1 MAQYS
6 LQEMMV
12 IIAARE
18 VKNSDIVLCGTGIS
32 MLAAIAAKK
41 ITAPEASI
49 FFETGAVDVQFAQI
63 PLSLAD
69 PRIMQ
74 GAIKLAGL
82 AESFNII
89 QNRTT
94 GRSVIS
100 ILGAAQ
106 VDIYGNLNSTAI
118 GEDYR
123 KPKVRFSGSGG
134 ACDIGSLA
142 GQFWIFMELGK
153 RRFVEQ
159 VDYLTTPGFL
169 DGPGAREKLGL
180 PGGGPTLVITDKACF
195 RFDDTSKKMYLHSCY
210 PGFTA
215 QAIQDEIGFKIDLTR
230 ASEAKPPTEHELHI
244 LRTQCDP
251 DRMVLKGHVQ

>member
-1 MAQYS
+1 
-6 LQEMMV
+6 MMV

>member
-6 LQEMMV
+6 LQEMMA
-12 IIAARE
+12 IMAARQ
-18 VKNSDIVLCGTGIS
+18 VKNTDIVLCGTGIAT
-32 MLAAIAAKK
+32 LAAIAAKK

-49 FFETGAVDVQFAQI
+49 FFETGAVDVQFAQT

-74 GAIKLAGL
+74 GAIRLAGL
-82 AESFNII
+82 CESFNII

-94 GRSVIS
+94 GRNVLS

-106 VDIYGNLNSTAI
+106 IDIYGNLNSTAI

-142 GQFWIFMELGK
+142 GQFLVFMELGK
-153 RRFVEQ
+153 QRFVEK

-169 DGPGAREKLGL
+169 DGPGAREKVGL
-180 PGGGPTLVITDKACF
+180 PGGGPTMVITNKACF
-195 RFDDTSKKMYLHSCY
+195 RFDDTSKKMYLHNYY
-210 PGFTA
+210 PGFT
-215 QAIQDEIGFKIDLTR
+215 QEAIQEEIGFKIDLTR
-230 ASEAKPPTEHELHI
+230 ATEAKPPTEHELDI

-251 DRMVLKGHVQ
+251 DRMVLKS

>member
-230 ASEAKPPTEHELHI
+230 AGEAKPPTEHELHI

>member
-1 MAQYS
+1 M
-6 LQEMMV
+6 
-12 IIAARE
+12 AARE
-18 VKNSDIVLCGTGIS
+18 VKNSDIVLCGTGIA

-49 FFETGAVDVQFAQI
+49 FFETGAVDVQFAQT

-69 PRIMQ
+69 PRIMH
-74 GAIKLAGL
+74 GAIRLAGL
-82 AESFNII
+82 AEAFNII

-94 GRSVIS
+94 GPNVIS

-106 VDIYGNLNSTAI
+106 IDIYGNLNSTSI
-118 GEDYR
+118 GDYS

-142 GQFWIFMELGK
+142 GQYWVFMDLGK
-153 RRFVEQ
+153 QKFVEK
-159 VDYLTTPGFL
+159 VDYLTTPGYL

-180 PGGGPTLVITDKACF
+180 PGGGPSMVITNKASF
-195 RFDDTSKKMYLHSCY
+195 RFDDTSKKMYLHSYY
-210 PGFTA
+210 PGFTPA
-215 QAIQDEIGFKIDLTR
+215 SIQEEIGFKVDLTR
-230 ASEAKPPTEHELHI
+230 AVEAAPPTEHELNI

-251 DRMVLKGHVQ
+251 DRMVLKSK

>member
-159 VDYLTTPGFL
+159 VDYLTTPGV
-169 DGPGAREKLGL
+169 GNQTIR
-180 PGGGPTLVITDKACF
+180 
-195 RFDDTSKKMYLHSCY
+195 
-210 PGFTA
+210 
-215 QAIQDEIGFKIDLTR
+215 
-230 ASEAKPPTEHELHI
+230 SE
-244 LRTQCDP
+244 
-251 DRMVLKGHVQ
+251 